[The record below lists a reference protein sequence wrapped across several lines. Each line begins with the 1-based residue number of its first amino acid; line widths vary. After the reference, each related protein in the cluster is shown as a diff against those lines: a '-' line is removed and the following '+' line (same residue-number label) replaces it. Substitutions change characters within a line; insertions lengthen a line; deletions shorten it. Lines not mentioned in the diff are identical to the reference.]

1 MAIVGSIKSFN
12 QKRHVS
18 ATTVRPITDMNEV
31 HYHFLECVYV
41 SLSARNPG
49 MVSKRMSLSTSEIES
64 VFLPYS
70 KLLAEAPLRMEEQA
84 TRTHLAPASSKP
96 GTTDGPSLVRSQR
109 VSWRLSVLKAR
120 RMMRVCMSRR
130 LPGVLEAQGMK

>member
-1 MAIVGSIKSFN
+1 VSSAAIDKTFLPDDASLFFRQDIYVAVVGTLKSFN

-49 MVSKRMSLSTSEIES
+49 MVSGNW
-64 VFLPYS
+64 
-70 KLLAEAPLRMEEQA
+70 LLALSSPNDIFCALTAGRRRHNGSERWRERIVCSRCRSTASRERPMGRFRASGEEYHGSCQ
-84 TRTHLAPASSKP
+84 
-96 GTTDGPSLVRSQR
+96 
-109 VSWRLSVLKAR
+109 
-120 RMMRVCMSRR
+120 
-130 LPGVLEAQGMK
+130 